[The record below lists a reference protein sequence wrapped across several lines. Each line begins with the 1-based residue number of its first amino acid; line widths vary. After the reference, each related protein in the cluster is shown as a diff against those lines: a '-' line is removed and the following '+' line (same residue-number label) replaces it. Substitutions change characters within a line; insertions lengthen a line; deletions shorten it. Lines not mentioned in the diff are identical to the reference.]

1 MSPDPDRREQ
11 ELPYPEGVDRRIAR
25 LEGWRGSMDE
35 WRRGMDSWRT
45 TIEREGLV
53 TAVAVIGTKL
63 EQVNREVSAANTKLD
78 RLDTKVEHLEDDRN
92 VRRGVTLTG
101 RTAALFISA
110 AAGALTIIGLLIA
123 LLTGGGA

>member
-1 MSPDPDRREQ
+1 MTGDPPRHDP
-11 ELPYPEGVDRRIAR
+11 PYPDGLERRLAAM
-25 LEGWRGSMDE
+25 EGWRGSIDE

-63 EQVNREVSAANTKLD
+63 EQVNRDVSAMRSDLHDMKEDVGALQ
-78 RLDTKVEHLEDDRN
+78 DDRS

-101 RTAALFISA
+101 RTAALVIAA
-110 AAGALTIIGLLIA
+110 AAGLATIIGLLVA
-123 LLTGGGA
+123 LLAGGGAS

>member
-1 MSPDPDRREQ
+1 MSGVPPRHES
-11 ELPYPEGVDRRIAR
+11 PYPENLERRLAAV
-25 LEGWRGSMDE
+25 EGWRGSMDE
-35 WRRGMDSWRT
+35 WRRGMDSWRS

-63 EQVNREVSAANTKLD
+63 EQVNREVSAANAKLD

-101 RTAALFISA
+101 RTAALIISA
-110 AAGALTIIGLLIA
+110 AVGLLTIIVLLVA
-123 LLTGGGA
+123 LLGSGGP